1 MRTIFAVC
9 ALILVGGGYWFWR
22 SMQLPTQYGEFIGA
36 PGASVVD
43 IVDRP
48 KDFVGK
54 TVSVRGKVSEQ
65 CKTMG
70 CYFFFPTPKGAL
82 RVELKDIAM
91 DAPMREGRPAHVE
104 GQIMPYG
111 DGYELYASAVEFE

>member
-1 MRTIFAVC
+1 MRTIFTVC
-9 ALILVGGGYWFWR
+9 ALILASGGYWLWR
-22 SMQLPTQYGEFIGA
+22 SMQLPTHFGEFIGA
-36 PGASVVD
+36 PAAAAAD

-54 TVSVRGKVSEQ
+54 TVSVSGRVNEQ

-70 CYFFFPTPKGAL
+70 CYFFFPTSNGPL

-91 DAPMREGRPAHVE
+91 DAPMREGHPAHVQ
-104 GQIMPYG
+104 GQVMPFG